1 MRNAGSDN
9 QKAVVKELK
18 EEVAKLKRERD
29 AAQVALAQ
37 MKVSTQLEL
46 DNKARLEK
54 EIEMRVLIDAAYDK
68 GYSRCT
74 ENVPFHRLST
84 TFNHS
89 SGFQSAKKE
98 R

>member
-1 MRNAGSDN
+1 MRNAGADN

-46 DNKARLEK
+46 DKARLEK

-74 ENVPFHRLST
+74 ENLKDARALMT
-84 TFNHS
+84 TM
-89 SGFQSAKKE
+89 
-98 R
+98 